1 MKNNLNST
9 TTTTTTTNIQSIY
22 KSSNMLSID
31 LAGIPLRNPL
41 LLASG
46 FLGISQQ
53 VFNRL
58 YNDGLGAIV
67 SKSISVSPLEGYK
80 GPTVVYLGEKGYL
93 NAVGLAN
100 PGSDVFAHEIMNNQ
114 IPLVVSIVGSS
125 QSDFQKLI
133 NKFDKLNIVAYEVN
147 LSCPHVEKMG
157 MEVGDDPDLV
167 TKIIKTI
174 KTRTKK
180 PVIIKVGI
188 GKSDVLKLATIIQE
202 SGADAITA
210 INTIKAMAINVE
222 TGMPVLSNKVGGL
235 SGVPLKPIGV
245 RCVYEIFKKVN
256 IPVIGCGGIFTWE
269 DAIEYILAGATA
281 IELGSVIGY
290 RGLKVFN
297 GIKLGITRYLQK
309 KDYKNVK
316 EIIGLAHKY

>member
-1 MKNNLNST
+1 
-9 TTTTTTTNIQSIY
+9 
-22 KSSNMLSID
+22 MLSID

-222 TGMPVLSNKVGGL
+222 TGMPILSNKVGGL
-235 SGVPLKPIGV
+235 SGIPLKPIGV

-290 RGLKVFN
+290 KGLKVFN

>member
-1 MKNNLNST
+1 LKNNLNS
-9 TTTTTTTNIQSIY
+9 TTTTTTNIQSIY

>member
-1 MKNNLNST
+1 
-9 TTTTTTTNIQSIY
+9 
-22 KSSNMLSID
+22 MLSID
-31 LAGIPLRNPL
+31 LAGMPLRNPL

-46 FLGISQQ
+46 FLGISQE

-58 YNDGLGAIV
+58 YNDGLGAVV

-100 PGSDVFAHEIMNNQ
+100 PGSDVFAQEIMNNQ

-133 NKFDKLNIVAYEVN
+133 NKFDKLNILAYEVN

-210 INTIKAMAINVE
+210 INTIRAMAINVE
-222 TGMPVLSNKVGGL
+222 TGVPILSNKVGGL
-235 SGVPLKPIGV
+235 SGIPLKPIGV

-290 RGLKVFN
+290 KGLKVFN
-297 GIKLGITRYLQK
+297 QIKLGITRYLQK

-316 EIIGLAHKY
+316 EIVGLAHKY

>member
-1 MKNNLNST
+1 LKNNLSS
-9 TTTTTTTNIQSIY
+9 TTTNIKSIY
-22 KSSNMLSID
+22 KSSNILSID
-31 LAGIPLRNPL
+31 LAGIYLRNPL

-46 FLGISQQ
+46 FLGISQE

-100 PGSDVFAHEIMNNQ
+100 PGSDVFAQEIMNNQ

-133 NKFDKLNIVAYEVN
+133 NKFDKLNILAYEVN

-210 INTIKAMAINVE
+210 INTIRAMAINVE
-222 TGMPVLSNKVGGL
+222 TGMPILSNKVGGL
-235 SGVPLKPIGV
+235 SGIPLKPIGV

-281 IELGSVIGY
+281 IELGSIIGY
-290 RGLKVFN
+290 KGLKAFN
-297 GIKLGITRYLQK
+297 QIKLGITRYLQK
-309 KDYKNVK
+309 KDCKSIK
-316 EIIGLAHKY
+316 EIVGLAHKY

>member
-1 MKNNLNST
+1 MKNNLNS
-9 TTTTTTTNIQSIY
+9 TTTTTTNIQSIY

-245 RCVYEIFKKVN
+245 RCVYEIFKKVD

-316 EIIGLAHKY
+316 EIIGHAHKY

>member
-9 TTTTTTTNIQSIY
+9 TTQIKRIY

-31 LAGIPLRNPL
+31 LAGMPLRNPL

-46 FLGISQQ
+46 FLGISQE

-58 YNDGLGAIV
+58 YNDGLGAVV

-100 PGSDVFAHEIMNNQ
+100 PGSDVFAQEIRNNQ

-133 NKFDKLNIVAYEVN
+133 NKFDKLNILAYEVN

-210 INTIKAMAINVE
+210 INTIRAMAINVE
-222 TGMPVLSNKVGGL
+222 TGMPILSNKVGGL
-235 SGVPLKPIGV
+235 SGIPLKPIGV

-290 RGLKVFN
+290 KGLKVFN
-297 GIKLGITRYLQK
+297 QIKLGITRYLQK

-316 EIIGLAHKY
+316 EIVGLAHKY

>member
-1 MKNNLNST
+1 
-9 TTTTTTTNIQSIY
+9 
-22 KSSNMLSID
+22 MLSID
-31 LAGIPLRNPL
+31 LAGMPLRNPL

-46 FLGISQQ
+46 FLGISQE

-58 YNDGLGAIV
+58 YNDGLGAVV

-100 PGSDVFAHEIMNNQ
+100 PGSDVFAQEIMNNQ

-125 QSDFQKLI
+125 QSEFQKLI
-133 NKFDKLNIVAYEVN
+133 NKFDKLNILAYEVN

-210 INTIKAMAINVE
+210 INTIRAMAINVE
-222 TGMPVLSNKVGGL
+222 TGMPILSNKVGGL
-235 SGVPLKPIGV
+235 SGIPLKPIGV

-290 RGLKVFN
+290 KGLKVFN
-297 GIKLGITRYLQK
+297 QIKLGITRYLQK

-316 EIIGLAHKY
+316 EIVGLAHKY

>member
-1 MKNNLNST
+1 
-9 TTTTTTTNIQSIY
+9 
-22 KSSNMLSID
+22 MLSID
-31 LAGIPLRNPL
+31 LAGIYLRNPL

-46 FLGISQQ
+46 FLGISQE

-100 PGSDVFAHEIMNNQ
+100 PGSDVFAQEIMNNQ

-133 NKFDKLNIVAYEVN
+133 NKFDKLNILAYEVN

-210 INTIKAMAINVE
+210 INTIRAMAINVE
-222 TGMPVLSNKVGGL
+222 TGMPILSNRVGGL
-235 SGVPLKPIGV
+235 SGIPLKPIGV

-290 RGLKVFN
+290 KGLKVFN
-297 GIKLGITRYLQK
+297 QIKLGITRYLQK

-316 EIIGLAHKY
+316 EIVGLAHKY

>member
-1 MKNNLNST
+1 
-9 TTTTTTTNIQSIY
+9 
-22 KSSNMLSID
+22 MLSID
-31 LAGIPLRNPL
+31 LAGMPLRNPL

-46 FLGISQQ
+46 FLGISQE

-58 YNDGLGAIV
+58 YNDGLGAVV

-100 PGSDVFAHEIMNNQ
+100 PGSDVFAQEIRNNQ

-125 QSDFQKLI
+125 RSDFQKLI
-133 NKFDKLNIVAYEVN
+133 NKFDKLNILAYEVN

-210 INTIKAMAINVE
+210 INTIRAMAINVE
-222 TGMPVLSNKVGGL
+222 TGMPILSNKVGGL
-235 SGVPLKPIGV
+235 SGIPLKPIGV

-290 RGLKVFN
+290 KGLKVFN
-297 GIKLGITRYLQK
+297 QIKLGITRYLQK

-316 EIIGLAHKY
+316 EIVGLAHKY

>member
-1 MKNNLNST
+1 LKNNLSS
-9 TTTTTTTNIQSIY
+9 TTTNIKSIY
-22 KSSNMLSID
+22 KSPNMLSID
-31 LAGIPLRNPL
+31 LAGIYLRNPL

-46 FLGISQQ
+46 FLGISQE

-114 IPLVVSIVGSS
+114 IPLIVSIVGSS
-125 QSDFQKLI
+125 QSDFPKLI
-133 NKFDKLNIVAYEVN
+133 NKFDKLNILAYEIN

-188 GKSDVLKLATIIQE
+188 GNSDVLKLATIIQE

-210 INTIKAMAINVE
+210 INTIRAMAINVE
-222 TGMPVLSNKVGGL
+222 TGMPILSNKVGGL
-235 SGVPLKPIGV
+235 SGIPLKPIGV
-245 RCVYEIFKKVN
+245 RCVYEISKKVN

-290 RGLKVFN
+290 KGLKRFN
-297 GIKLGITRYLQK
+297 QIKLGITRYLQK
-309 KDYKNVK
+309 KDCKSIK
-316 EIIGLAHKY
+316 EIVGLAHKY

>member
-1 MKNNLNST
+1 MKNNLSS
-9 TTTTTTTNIQSIY
+9 TTTNIKSIY
-22 KSSNMLSID
+22 KSSNILSID
-31 LAGIPLRNPL
+31 LAGIYLRNPL

-46 FLGISQQ
+46 FLGISQE

-114 IPLVVSIVGSS
+114 IPLIVSIVGSS
-125 QSDFQKLI
+125 QSDFPKLI
-133 NKFDKLNIVAYEVN
+133 SKFDKLNILGYEIN
-147 LSCPHVEKMG
+147 LSCPHVAKMG
-157 MEVGDDPDLV
+157 MEVGDDLDLV

-174 KTRTKK
+174 KSKTQK
-180 PVIIKVGI
+180 PVIVKVGI
-188 GKSDVLKLATIIQE
+188 GNTDVLKLASKIQE

-210 INTIKAMAINVE
+210 INTIRAMAINVE
-222 TGMPVLSNKVGGL
+222 TGMPILSNKVGGL
-235 SGVPLKPIGV
+235 SGIPLKPIGV
-245 RCVYEIFKKVN
+245 RCVFEITKKVN

-269 DAIEYILAGATA
+269 DAVEYILAGATA
-281 IELGSVIGY
+281 IELGSVIGFE
-290 RGLKVFN
+290 GLKAVN
-297 GIKLGITRYLQK
+297 EIKLGITRYLDK
-309 KDYKNVK
+309 KNCKNIK

>member
-9 TTTTTTTNIQSIY
+9 TTHIKRIY

-31 LAGIPLRNPL
+31 LAGMPLRNPL

-46 FLGISQQ
+46 FLGISQE

-58 YNDGLGAIV
+58 YNDGLGAVV

-125 QSDFQKLI
+125 PSDFQKLI
-133 NKFDKLNIVAYEVN
+133 NKFDKLNILAYEVN

-210 INTIKAMAINVE
+210 INTIRAMAINVE
-222 TGMPVLSNKVGGL
+222 TGMPILSNRVGGL
-235 SGVPLKPIGV
+235 SGIPLKPIGV

-290 RGLKVFN
+290 KGLKVFN
-297 GIKLGITRYLQK
+297 QIKLGIARYLQK

-316 EIIGLAHKY
+316 EIVGLAHKY

>member
-9 TTTTTTTNIQSIY
+9 TTQIKRIY

-31 LAGIPLRNPL
+31 LAGMPLRNPL

-46 FLGISQQ
+46 FLGISQE

-58 YNDGLGAIV
+58 YNDGLGAVV

-100 PGSDVFAHEIMNNQ
+100 PGSDVFAQEIMNNQ

-133 NKFDKLNIVAYEVN
+133 NKFDKLNILAYEVN

-210 INTIKAMAINVE
+210 INTIRAMAINVE
-222 TGMPVLSNKVGGL
+222 TGMPILSNKVGGL
-235 SGVPLKPIGV
+235 SGIPLKPIGV

-290 RGLKVFN
+290 KGLKVFN
-297 GIKLGITRYLQK
+297 QIKLGITRYLQK

-316 EIIGLAHKY
+316 EIVGLAHKY

>member
-1 MKNNLNST
+1 MKNNLNS
-9 TTTTTTTNIQSIY
+9 TTTTTNIQSIY

>member
-1 MKNNLNST
+1 
-9 TTTTTTTNIQSIY
+9 
-22 KSSNMLSID
+22 MLSID

-46 FLGISQQ
+46 FLGISQE

-100 PGSDVFAHEIMNNQ
+100 PGSDVFAQEIMNNQ

-133 NKFDKLNIVAYEVN
+133 NKFDKLNILAYEVN

-210 INTIKAMAINVE
+210 INTIRAMAINVE
-222 TGMPVLSNKVGGL
+222 TGMPILSNKVGGL
-235 SGVPLKPIGV
+235 SGIPLKPIGV

-290 RGLKVFN
+290 KGLKVFN
-297 GIKLGITRYLQK
+297 QIKLGITRYLQK

-316 EIIGLAHKY
+316 EIVGLAHKY

>member
-1 MKNNLNST
+1 
-9 TTTTTTTNIQSIY
+9 
-22 KSSNMLSID
+22 MLSID

-46 FLGISQQ
+46 FLGISQR

-222 TGMPVLSNKVGGL
+222 TGMPILSNKVGGL
-235 SGVPLKPIGV
+235 SGIPLKPIGV

-290 RGLKVFN
+290 KGLKVFN

>member
-1 MKNNLNST
+1 MENNLNST
-9 TTTTTTTNIQSIY
+9 TTNIKSIY

>member
-1 MKNNLNST
+1 
-9 TTTTTTTNIQSIY
+9 
-22 KSSNMLSID
+22 MLSID

-114 IPLVVSIVGSS
+114 IPLVVSIVGST

-316 EIIGLAHKY
+316 EIVGLAHKY